1 MDKGYSILCID
12 DEENILQSF
21 NRTLGM
27 EGFKVLLAGSGQE
40 GLDILRKEKIDLIL
54 CDQRMPEM
62 SGFGVLRIAKE
73 EYPEV
78 LRIMLSGYSDFESL
92 VKTINEGEIY
102 RFLSKPWD
110 TEELI
115 KVITSALEQKEIL
128 CEVRNIFS
136 NVKDMRQL
144 IEDIS
149 IETKQDQAAIV
160 VKILSKEDVYN
171 SENIVQFLDYIFKIF
186 GIEKNRKFQI
196 VSNQIFKEKNCV
208 KFELSLAKGVKLI
221 IEIEKKE

>member
-1 MDKGYSILCID
+1 M
-12 DEENILQSF
+12 
-21 NRTLGM
+21 TLS
-27 EGFKVLLAGSGQE
+27 KVLLAGSGQE

-62 SGFGVLRIAKE
+62 SGFEVLRIAKE

>member
-62 SGFGVLRIAKE
+62 SGFEVLRIAKE